1 MATLQIREALRAAID
16 EEMARDER
24 VFVMGEEVGHYD
36 GAYKVTEGLL
46 KKYGERRVVDTPIAE
61 AGFAGIGVGAAMCGL
76 RPIIEF
82 MTFNFSAVA
91 FDQILNNAAK
101 LHQLTGGQFTLPMVF
116 RGPNGAAH
124 MLSSTHSQAFES
136 FYCGFPGVKVVSV
149 ATPYDAKGLLKTAI
163 RDDNPII
170 FFESEIMYA
179 NRGEVP
185 DEEYLIPIG
194 KADIKRPLSG
204 GGSGSG
210 TGIGVTVITWGQGLS
225 VALAAAELAAPEGLD
240 CEVID
245 LRSLRPL
252 DDEAVLA
259 SVRKTN
265 RVVLVYHGWPY
276 GGTGAEVSDR
286 IQRLA
291 FDHLDAPVL
300 RVCYEDVNM
309 PYAENLEQLVLPS
322 PAKALEAFRE
332 VAYRKV

>member
-61 AGFAGIGVGAAMCGL
+61 AGFAGVGVGAAMAGL

-101 LHQLTGGQFTLPMVF
+101 LRQLTAGQFTLPIVF

-149 ATPYDAKGLLKTAI
+149 ATPYDAKGLLKSSI

-179 NRGEVP
+179 NKGEVP

-194 KADIKRPLSG
+194 KADTKRPLSG
-204 GGSGSG
+204 
-210 TGIGVTVITWGQGLS
+210 TGQGITVITWGQGVA
-225 VALAAAELAAPEGLD
+225 VALAAAELAQPEGLD

-245 LRSLRPL
+245 LRTLRPL
-252 DDEAVLA
+252 DDDAVLD
-259 SVRKTN
+259 SVRRTN

-322 PAKALEAFRE
+322 PERALEAIRE

>member
-46 KKYGERRVVDTPIAE
+46 AKYGERRVVDTPIAE
-61 AGFAGIGVGAAMCGL
+61 AGFAGVGIGAAMAGL

-101 LHQLTGGQFTLPMVF
+101 LHQLTGGQFTLPIVF

-149 ATPYDAKGLLKTAI
+149 ATPYDAKGLLKSAI

-179 NRGEVP
+179 NKGEVP
-185 DEEYLIPIG
+185 DQEYLIPIG
-194 KADIKRPLSG
+194 KADIKRPATATG
-204 GGSGSG
+204 G
-210 TGIGVTVITWGQGLS
+210 TAVTVITWGQG
-225 VALAAAELAAPEGLD
+225 VAIALAAAELAAPEGLD

-245 LRSLRPL
+245 LRTLRPL
-252 DDEAVLA
+252 DDEAILT

-276 GGTGAEVSDR
+276 GGVGAELSDR

-309 PYAENLEQLVLPS
+309 PYAENLENLVLPT
-322 PAKALEAFRE
+322 PAKALEAIRE

>member
-46 KKYGERRVVDTPIAE
+46 AKYGERRVVDTPIAE
-61 AGFAGIGVGAAMCGL
+61 AGFAGVGVGAAMAGL

-101 LHQLTGGQFTLPMVF
+101 LRQLTAGQFTLPIVF

-149 ATPYDAKGLLKTAI
+149 ATAKDAKGLLKAAI
-163 RDDNPII
+163 RDDNPVI
-170 FFESEIMYA
+170 FFESEVMYA

-185 DEEYLIPIG
+185 DEEYVIPIG
-194 KADIKRPLSG
+194 EADIKRP
-204 GGSGSG
+204 GSG
-210 TGIGVTVITWGQGLS
+210 ITVITWGQGLQ
-225 VALAAAELAAPEGLD
+225 VALTAAEQAAEEGLD

-245 LRSLRPL
+245 LRTLRPL
-252 DDEAVLA
+252 DDACVLA

-265 RVVLVYHGWPY
+265 RVVMVYHGWPY
-276 GGTGAEVSDR
+276 GGVGAELSDR

-291 FDHLDAPVL
+291 FDHLDAPIL

-322 PAKALEAFRE
+322 PARALEAIRE

>member
-1 MATLQIREALRAAID
+1 MASLQIREALRAAID

-24 VFVMGEEVGHYD
+24 VFVMGEEVGYYD

-46 KKYGERRVVDTPIAE
+46 TKYGERRVVDTPIAE
-61 AGFAGIGVGAAMCGL
+61 AGFAGVGIGAAMCGL

-101 LHQLTGGQFTLPMVF
+101 IRQLTGGQFTLPIVF

-149 ATPYDAKGLLKTAI
+149 ATPYDAKGLLKSAV

-194 KADIKRPLSG
+194 KADIKRACGEASKGNIP
-204 GGSGSG
+204 
-210 TGIGVTVITWGQGLS
+210 ITVITWGQGVS
-225 VALAAAELAAPEGLD
+225 VALAAAELAAKEGLD

-245 LRSLRPL
+245 LRTLRPL
-252 DDEAVLA
+252 DDEAVLT

-265 RVVLVYHGWPY
+265 RVILVYHGWPY
-276 GGTGAEVSDR
+276 GGTGAELSDR

-309 PYAENLEQLVLPS
+309 PYAENLEQLVLPT
-322 PAKALEAFRE
+322 AQKALEALRE

>member
-24 VFVMGEEVGHYD
+24 VFIMGEEVGYYD
-36 GAYKVTEGLL
+36 GAYKVTQGLL
-46 KKYGERRVVDTPIAE
+46 EKYGERRVVDTPIAE
-61 AGFAGIGVGAAMCGL
+61 AGFAGVGVGAAMAGL
-76 RPIIEF
+76 RPIVEF

-101 LHQLTGGQFTLPMVF
+101 LRQLSAGQFTLPMVF
-116 RGPNGAAH
+116 RGPNAAAH

-136 FYCGFPGVKVVSV
+136 FYTTFPGVKVISV
-149 ATPYDAKGLLKTAI
+149 ATPYDAKGLLKSAI
-163 RDDNPII
+163 RDDNPVI
-170 FFESEIMYA
+170 FFESEIMYSVK
-179 NRGEVP
+179 GEVP

-194 KADIKRPLSG
+194 EADTKRE
-204 GGSGSG
+204 GSD
-210 TGIGVTVITWGQGLS
+210 VTVITWGQGVP
-225 VALAAAELAAPEGLD
+225 VALDAAELALEDGID

-245 LRSLRPL
+245 LRTLRPL
-252 DDEAVLA
+252 DDQAILR

-276 GGTGAEVSDR
+276 GGTGAEISDR
-286 IQRLA
+286 IQRMA

-309 PYAENLEQLVLPS
+309 PYAENLENMVLPS
-322 PAKALEAFRE
+322 PQKALEAIRQ
-332 VAYRKV
+332 VTYHQV

>member
-1 MATLQIREALRAAID
+1 MTVLQIREALRAAID
-16 EEMARDER
+16 EEMARDDR

-46 KKYGERRVVDTPIAE
+46 AKYGEQRVVDTPIAE
-61 AGFAGIGVGAAMCGL
+61 AGFAGVGIGAAMAGL
-76 RPIIEF
+76 RPIVEF

-101 LHQLTGGQFTLPMVF
+101 LRQLSNGQFTLPIVF
-116 RGPNGAAH
+116 RGPNAAAH

-136 FYCGFPGVKVVSV
+136 FYCGFPGVKVISV
-149 ATPYDAKGLLKTAI
+149 ATPYDAKGLLKSAI
-163 RDDNPII
+163 RDDNPVL
-170 FFESEIMYA
+170 FFESEVMYSVK
-179 NRGEVP
+179 GEVP

-194 KADIKRPLSG
+194 KADIKRPG
-204 GGSGSG
+204 E
-210 TGIGVTVITWGQGLS
+210 GITVITWGQGVP
-225 VALAAAELAAPEGLD
+225 VALAAAELAARDGLD

-245 LRSLRPL
+245 LRTLRPL

-265 RVVLVYHGWPY
+265 RAVLVYHGWPY

-291 FDHLDAPVL
+291 FDHLYAPIE
-300 RVCYEDVNM
+300 RVCYDDVNM
-309 PYAENLEQLVLPS
+309 PYAENLEQLVIPS
-322 PAKALEAFRE
+322 PERALEVIRK
-332 VAYRKV
+332 VAYYRI

>member
-16 EEMARDER
+16 EEMARDDR
-24 VFVMGEEVGHYD
+24 VFVIGEEVGHYD

-46 KKYGERRVVDTPIAE
+46 AKYGERRVVDTPIAE
-61 AGFAGIGVGAAMCGL
+61 SGFAGVGIGAAMAGL
-76 RPIIEF
+76 RPIVEF

-101 LHQLTGGQFTLPMVF
+101 LRQLSAGQFTLPIVF
-116 RGPNGAAH
+116 RGPNAAAH

-149 ATPYDAKGLLKTAI
+149 ATPYDAKGLLKSAI

-170 FFESEIMYA
+170 FFESEIMYSVK
-179 NRGEVP
+179 GEVP
-185 DEEYLIPIG
+185 DEEYTIPIG
-194 KADIKRPLSG
+194 KADIKRPG
-204 GGSGSG
+204 D
-210 TGIGVTVITWGQGLS
+210 GVTVITWGQGVP
-225 VALAAAELAAPEGLD
+225 VALRAAELAAEQDQLD

-245 LRSLRPL
+245 LRTVRPI

-265 RVVLVYHGWPY
+265 RVVLIYHGWPY

-291 FDHLDAPVL
+291 FDHLDAPIL
-300 RVCYEDVNM
+300 RVCYEDLNM

-322 PAKALEAFRE
+322 PEKGLAAIRE
-332 VAYRKV
+332 VAYRRH

>member
-16 EEMARDER
+16 EEMARDDR
-24 VFVMGEEVGHYD
+24 VFVMGEEIGHYD

-46 KKYGERRVVDTPIAE
+46 KKYGEQRVVDTPIAE
-61 AGFAGIGVGAAMCGL
+61 AGFSGVGIGAAMAGL

-101 LHQLTGGQFTLPMVF
+101 LRQLSNGQFTLPMVF

-136 FYCGFPGVKVVSV
+136 FYCGFPGVKVVSI
-149 ATPYDAKGLLKTAI
+149 ATPYDAKGLLKSAI
-163 RDDNPII
+163 RDDNPVI
-170 FFESEIMYA
+170 FFESEVMYSVK
-179 NRGEVP
+179 GEVP

-194 KADIKRPLSG
+194 EADIKRPG
-204 GGSGSG
+204 EQ
-210 TGIGVTVITWGQGLS
+210 VTVVTWGQGVP
-225 VALAAAELAAPEGLD
+225 VALATAELAAADGID

-245 LRSLRPL
+245 LRTLRPL
-252 DDEAVLA
+252 DEAAVLR

-265 RVVLVYHGWPY
+265 RAVLLYHGWPY
-276 GGTGAEVSDR
+276 GGTGAELSDR

-291 FDHLDAPVL
+291 FDHLDAPVE

-309 PYAENLEQLVLPS
+309 PYAENLENLVIPS
-322 PAKALEAFRE
+322 PERALEAIRK
-332 VAYRKV
+332 VAYYRV

>member
-1 MATLQIREALRAAID
+1 M
-16 EEMARDER
+16 
-24 VFVMGEEVGHYD
+24 
-36 GAYKVTEGLL
+36 
-46 KKYGERRVVDTPIAE
+46 VDTPIAE
-61 AGFAGIGVGAAMCGL
+61 AGFAGIGIGAAMCGL

-101 LHQLTGGQFTLPMVF
+101 LHQLTAGQFTLPMVF

-194 KADIKRPLSG
+194 KADIKRPLT
-204 GGSGSG
+204 G

>member
-1 MATLQIREALRAAID
+1 MALLQIREALRAAID

-24 VFVMGEEVGHYD
+24 VFIMGEEVGYYD

-46 KKYGERRVVDTPIAE
+46 AKYGERRVVDTPIAE
-61 AGFAGIGVGAAMCGL
+61 AGFAGVGVGAAMAGL

-101 LHQLTGGQFTLPMVF
+101 LRHLSNGQFTLPIVF
-116 RGPNGAAH
+116 RGPNAAAH

-136 FYCGFPGVKVVSV
+136 FYCGFPGVKVISV
-149 ATPYDAKGLLKTAI
+149 ATPYDAKGLLKSAI
-163 RDDNPII
+163 RDDNPVI
-170 FFESEIMYA
+170 FFESEVMYSVK
-179 NRGEVP
+179 GEVP

-194 KADIKRPLSG
+194 KADIKRPG
-204 GGSGSG
+204 DQ
-210 TGIGVTVITWGQGLS
+210 VTVITWGQGLPI
-225 VALAAAELAAPEGLD
+225 ALEAAELVAADGLS

-245 LRSLRPL
+245 LRTLRPL
-252 DDEAVLA
+252 DEEAVLA

-276 GGTGAEVSDR
+276 GGTGAEISDR

-291 FDHLDAPVL
+291 FDHLDAPVE
-300 RVCYEDVNM
+300 RVCYEDLNM
-309 PYAENLEQLVLPS
+309 PYAENLERLVIPS
-322 PAKALEAFRE
+322 PEQAAEVIRK
-332 VAYRKV
+332 VAYYRV